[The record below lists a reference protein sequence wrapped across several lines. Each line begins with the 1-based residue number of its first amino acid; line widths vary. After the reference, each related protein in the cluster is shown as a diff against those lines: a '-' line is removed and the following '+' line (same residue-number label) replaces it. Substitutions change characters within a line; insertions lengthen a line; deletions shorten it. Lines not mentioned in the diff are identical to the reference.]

1 MKQMNHI
8 SFSVRTGQDFEG
20 RIVDAFHSY
29 SIKNGTEKYFVNT
42 ARTQL
47 DTYYGTDVIVDGIPV
62 DVTCSFSRK
71 KRIIKL
77 ADTIEVDGEKVFFGI
92 RLGNGHITFPNP
104 VVVVGI
110 DTDMHFL
117 NSFMANVCDSIS
129 SVIPEIMDIVNE
141 RFYEYCDNNDIE
153 PIDYREVI

>member
-1 MKQMNHI
+1 MNHI
-8 SFSVRTGQDFEG
+8 NFSVRTGEDFEG
-20 RIVDAFHSY
+20 RVVDAFHSY
-29 SIKNGTEKYFVNT
+29 ACKNGTEKYFVNT
-42 ARTQL
+42 AHTYL
-47 DTYYGTDVIVDGIPV
+47 DTDYGTDVIVEGIPI

-71 KRIIKL
+71 KQYIIEL
-77 ADTIEVDGEKVFFGI
+77 PDIVEANGENIYFGI
-92 RLGNGHITFPNP
+92 RLGNGRITFPNP

-129 SVIPEIMDIVNE
+129 SVMPEIMDIVNE
-141 RFYEYCDNNDIE
+141 RFYEYCDNHDIE